1 MEPLWRNG
9 AKSEGIILLEGMTIT
24 GLMEAGLRVRC
35 SFIQT
40 APCADYLGVDGNK
53 ARVPVEEV
61 STFFLFE
68 GYFFWESCI
77 FGASDNLLY

>member
-1 MEPLWRNG
+1 
-9 AKSEGIILLEGMTIT
+9 
-24 GLMEAGLRVRC
+24 
-35 SFIQT
+35 
-40 APCADYLGVDGNK
+40 
-53 ARVPVEEV
+53 VEEV